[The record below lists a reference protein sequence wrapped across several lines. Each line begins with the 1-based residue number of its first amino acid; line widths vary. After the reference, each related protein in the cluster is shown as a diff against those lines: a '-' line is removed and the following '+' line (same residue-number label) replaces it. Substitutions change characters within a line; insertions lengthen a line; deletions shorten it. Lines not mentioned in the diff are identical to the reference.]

1 MTKILVP
8 RYQPV
13 FHLAGGPG
21 AIWHPGTFVF
31 LSGGPFGV
39 PKLKLVN
46 LTSIPALLLEFCWG
60 RNEREKYRSYN
71 LVFSV
76 TFDVN

>member
-13 FHLAGGPG
+13 FLLAGGPG

-39 PKLKLVN
+39 HKLKLVN
-46 LTSIPALLLEFCWG
+46 LTSIPALLSQTTAATPASTRFFII
-60 RNEREKYRSYN
+60 SH
-71 LVFSV
+71 V
-76 TFDVN
+76 TPVRFM